1 MSDAL
6 LEAGERLTPNTP
18 GANADAIAQGIA
30 TDVLARVSTVLPRT
44 GGPYPLHAP
53 EIDGNAWRYVKDC
66 LDTGWVSSVG
76 AWVDRFEDMLADITG
91 ARHAIATVNGTAALH
106 AALLTVGVKPGDEVL
121 VPSFTF
127 VATAN
132 AVSYCGA
139 IPHFVDCEIEGLGI
153 DPAALDAH
161 LAWIGEVQG
170 DPLINRQTGAVI
182 RAMIPVHC
190 YGHPADMAALCEI
203 ANRYH
208 LTVIEDSAE
217 SLGSRIDETHTGRFG
232 RIGAFSFNGN
242 KTITTGGGGALI
254 TDDDLLARRLRHLT
268 TTARTNDGA
277 DLVHDMVG
285 YNYRLPNINAALG
298 CAQLETLD
306 HKLAVK
312 RRLSLHYR
320 DAFADATGVQYLS
333 PPSWGESN
341 NWLCALLF
349 DDAPARDQV
358 LTSLNAA
365 GYQCRPFWAPL
376 HSMKMYADCP
386 RASLAVTGH
395 LSACGLTLPSGAG
408 LTSEIKR

>member
-1 MSDAL
+1 MSDAAI
-6 LEAGERLTPNTP
+6 EAADRPATDRPTDIAEDVFERLK
-18 GANADAIAQGIA
+18 
-30 TDVLARVSTVLPRT
+30 VVLPRA

-53 EIDGNAWRYVKDC
+53 EIDGNAWDYVKDC

-76 AWVDRFEDMLADITG
+76 AWVDRFEEMICEITG
-91 ARHAIATVNGTAALH
+91 ARHAIATINGTAALH

-139 IPHFVDCEIEGLGI
+139 TPHFVDCEIEGLGI

-161 LAWIGEVQG
+161 LAWIGEVRG
-170 DPLINRQTGAVI
+170 DTLVNRQTGAVI
-182 RAMIPVHC
+182 RAIIPVHC

-203 ANRYH
+203 ADRHH

-242 KTITTGGGGALI
+242 KTITTGGGGAVI
-254 TDDDLLARRLRHLT
+254 TDDDLLARRLKHLT

-306 HKLAVK
+306 QKLTAK
-312 RRLSLHYR
+312 RQLSDHYR
-320 DAFADATGVQYLS
+320 DAFADAKGVRYLLS
-333 PPSWGESN
+333 PSWGECN
-341 NWLCALLF
+341 NWLCGLLF
-349 DDAPARDQV
+349 DARDTRDAAQR
-358 LTSLNAA
+358 LLSNA
-365 GYQCRPFWAPL
+365 GYECRPFWAPL
-376 HSMKMYADCP
+376 HGMPMYASAP
-386 RASLAVTGH
+386 RASLVVTEH

-408 LTSEIKR
+408 VKAEIKR

>member
-1 MSDAL
+1 MSDA
-6 LEAGERLTPNTP
+6 ARAADERTAPATPSAETR
-18 GANADAIAQGIA
+18 AR
-30 TDVLARVSTVLPRT
+30 DVLARVGTVLPRD

-53 EIDGNAWRYVKDC
+53 EIDGNAWDYVKDC

-76 AWVDRFEDMLADITG
+76 AWVDRFEEMLADITG

-106 AALLTVGVKPGDEVL
+106 AALLSAGVKPGDEIL

-139 IPHFVDCEIEGLGI
+139 VPHFVDCEATGLGV
-153 DPAALDAH
+153 DPVALEAH
-161 LAWIGEVQG
+161 LERIGEVHG
-170 DPLINRQTGAVI
+170 DFLINRQTGAII
-182 RAMIPVHC
+182 RAMVPVHC
-190 YGHPADMAALCEI
+190 YGHPADMPALCDLAE
-203 ANRYH
+203 RYQ
-208 LTVIEDSAE
+208 LVIVEDAAE
-217 SLGSRIDETHTGRFG
+217 SLGSTIGTIHTGRFG

-268 TTARTNDGA
+268 TTARVNDGA

-306 HKLAVK
+306 QKLAAK
-312 RRLSLHYR
+312 RRLAARYR
-320 DAFADATGVQYLS
+320 AAFADAPGVRYISS
-333 PPSWGESN
+333 PPWGDNN
-341 NWLCALLF
+341 NWLCGLLF
-349 DDAPARDQV
+349 DEPQSRDRALAG
-358 LTSLNAA
+358 LTAA

-376 HSMKMYADCP
+376 HAMQMYADAP
-386 RASLAVTGH
+386 RAPLTVTDH

-408 LTSEIKR
+408 LPAEIKR